1 MSEEE
6 NIIVRISI
14 SLKQNFYKVFVKDVE
29 LV

>member
-6 NIIVRISI
+6 NIIVHISI
-14 SLKQNFYKVFVKDVE
+14 SLKQNFYKLFVKDVE

>member
-6 NIIVRISI
+6 NIIVCILI
-14 SLKQNFYKVFVKDVE
+14 SLKQNFYKLFVKDVE